1 MACPDPSP
9 PVVPAG
15 LPTLPA
21 GAGGPPTP
29 RRRPGSDGPAAWAR
43 HAAGSLLASAGLLTA
58 AAAAD
63 LPPEVE
69 AALRRAR
76 LPDSA
81 LVAVVQELG
90 SGQTALSWQPQEP
103 VNPASVFKLV
113 TTYAVLDLL
122 GPAWTWTTPVLAG
135 GPIKDGVLD
144 GPLVLQ
150 GSGDPTLVLERT
162 WLLLN
167 RLRQMGLREI
177 RGDLLLD
184 RSAFALPETSPADFD
199 GDATRPYNV
208 RPDALLL
215 NYKSVTYRFTPDP
228 ARGVAVISAE
238 PVLAGVPTDTSVAL
252 ASGPCDDWRA
262 SLKASLSDPNRVR
275 FEGRFPASCG
285 DKEWPVAYADP
296 RSYGPR
302 LLTQLW
308 SDLGGRLGGT
318 VREGSTPAGARVL
331 LQSSSPPLAA
341 VVRDINKFS
350 NNLMAEQLFLS
361 LGQPGPDRPARPE
374 GSRELLRRW
383 LLDRLGEASLRDWT
397 LDNGSGLSRENR
409 LTAQSLARLLTQA
422 FHSPVMSELMSSL
435 PISGQ
440 DGTLRRSTATKGR
453 AHLKTGS
460 LRDVAAVAGYVLS
473 NSGRRYVLVGI
484 LNHPQANAG
493 RPALEA
499 LVQWTIQDSPP
510 R

>member
-1 MACPDPSP
+1 MGPECGRAPGGRTHPIRRVGPWAGRVLRAACGLAT
-9 PVVPAG
+9 AG
-15 LPTLPA
+15 LPWAALA
-21 GAGGPPTP
+21 G
-29 RRRPGSDGPAAWAR
+29 
-43 HAAGSLLASAGLLTA
+43 
-58 AAAAD
+58 D

-69 AALRRAR
+69 GALRRAR

-90 SGQTALSWQPQEP
+90 SGHTALSWQSHDP

-113 TTYAVLDLL
+113 TTYAALDLL
-122 GPAWTWTTPVLAG
+122 GPAWTWNTPVLAG

-144 GPLVLQ
+144 GPLALQ
-150 GSGDPTLVLERT
+150 GSGDPTLVLERA
-162 WLLLN
+162 WLLLS
-167 RLRQMGLREI
+167 RLRQMGLKEI

-184 RSAFALPETSPADFD
+184 RSAFALPDTSPADFD

-215 NYKSVTYRFTPDP
+215 NYKSVTYRFVPDP
-228 ARGVAVISAE
+228 ARGVAVIGAE
-238 PVLAGVPTDTSVAL
+238 PVLAGVPTDTTVAL
-252 ASGPCDDWRA
+252 ASGPCDDWRS
-262 SLKASLSDPNRVR
+262 SLKASLADPNRVR

-285 DKEWPVAYADP
+285 EKEWPVAYADP

-308 SDLGGRLGGT
+308 SDLGGRLTGT
-318 VREGSTPAGARVL
+318 VRDGPVPPGARLL

-361 LGQPGPDRPARPE
+361 LGQPGPDRPARLE

-383 LLDRLGEASLRDWT
+383 LLERLGEASVRDWT
-397 LDNGSGLSRENR
+397 IDNGSGLSRENR
-409 LTAQSLARLLTQA
+409 LTAQSLARLLSQA
-422 FHSPVMSELMSSL
+422 YNSPVMSELMSSL

-473 NSGRRYVLVGI
+473 NSGKRYVLVGI
-484 LNHPQANAG
+484 LNHPQANTG
-493 RPALEA
+493 RPALDA
-499 LVQWTIQDSPP
+499 LVQWTIQDAPA